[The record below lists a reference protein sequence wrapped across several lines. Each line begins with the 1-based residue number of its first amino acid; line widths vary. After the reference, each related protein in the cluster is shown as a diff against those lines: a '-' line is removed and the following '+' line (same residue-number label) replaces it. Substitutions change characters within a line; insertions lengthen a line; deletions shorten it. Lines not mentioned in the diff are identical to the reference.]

1 MQLGNDLFLVF
12 FSEHK
17 SVHNN
22 KIFASDNSY
31 LLIIHL
37 LMTNLDTSVLCTNI
51 DALLIKK
58 ASLSSF
64 VYKMPFCPVFRQ
76 AGRAPWHLV

>member
-22 KIFASDNSY
+22 KIFAIDNSF
-31 LLIIHL
+31 LFIIHL
-37 LMTNLDTSVLCTNI
+37 LMTNLDTSVLCMNI
-51 DALLIKK
+51 DAVLIKK

-64 VYKMPFCPVFRQ
+64 VYRIPFCPVLRQ